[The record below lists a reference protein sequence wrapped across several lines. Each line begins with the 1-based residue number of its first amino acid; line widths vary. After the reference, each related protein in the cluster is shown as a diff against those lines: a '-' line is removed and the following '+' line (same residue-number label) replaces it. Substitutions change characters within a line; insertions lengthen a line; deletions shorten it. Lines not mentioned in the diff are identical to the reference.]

1 MDLYKKIC
9 TFEYIKVL
17 LDEEAIVLYA
27 ETTFFDFK
35 YTDKELI
42 GKNWFDIFFNEQDI
56 QNEKKAYKE
65 LLLRDGYFKYTT
77 DLKCKNEKHKYID
90 FIINVK
96 TLDDK
101 SKRVE
106 FFGFEHYLW

>member
-1 MDLYKKIC
+1 MDLHKKIC

-17 LDEEAIVLYA
+17 LDEEGIVLEA
-27 ETTFFDFK
+27 EITFLDFK

-42 GKNWFDIFFNEQDI
+42 GKSWFDMFFDEREI
-56 QNEKKAYKE
+56 QNEKKAFKE
-65 LLLRDGYFKYTT
+65 LLLRDGYLKYTT
-77 DLKCKNEKHKYID
+77 DIKCRDEKHKYMD

-96 TLDDK
+96 TLEDK

-106 FFGFEHYLW
+106 FFGFEHYIW

>member
-1 MDLYKKIC
+1 MDLHKKIC

-17 LDEEAIVLYA
+17 LDEEGTILEA
-27 ETTFFDFK
+27 EITFLDFK

-42 GKNWFDIFFNEQDI
+42 GKNWFDIFFDKEELQE
-56 QNEKKAYKE
+56 EKQAFNE
-65 LLLRDGYFKYTT
+65 LLLMDGYFKYLT
-77 DLKCKNEKHKYID
+77 DIKCRDEKHKYIN
-90 FIINVK
+90 FIIHIKNIEN
-96 TLDDK
+96 K